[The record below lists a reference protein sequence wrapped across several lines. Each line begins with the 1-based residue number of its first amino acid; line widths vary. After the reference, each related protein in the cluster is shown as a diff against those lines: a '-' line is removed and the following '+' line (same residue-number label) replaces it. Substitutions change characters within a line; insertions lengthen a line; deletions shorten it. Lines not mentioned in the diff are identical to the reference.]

1 MVWYNVFRAC
11 LKIYFRPLGGRFARQ
26 YKKVDK
32 MNGKIDLL
40 TLYNQDKKEFKQ
52 KLSSSEMWDMAL
64 ARRNQLLKTHLSNV
78 SKLAREFGGSFG
90 MEEILGAAGYLH
102 DYGKGSPQW
111 QEYLIKK
118 LMYEEVPMVSHSI
131 HGAKYCFTEVN
142 SFQHIAEM
150 LGNIIMSHHGSLYDN
165 ISPDGETVLKDVLTS
180 KTEVKIPEEFSID
193 FKLLNNEFVK
203 IINSDK
209 NADKPFYMSM
219 LIKLAYS
226 CLVDADRL
234 DAFFVENS
242 ELYSS
247 TVPEWNDLILNLE
260 KKISK
265 LQDKEQ
271 SKMSI
276 LRKKVSEDCK
286 TAGLRDIGIY
296 KLEVATG
303 GGKTFASL
311 RFALEHARHH
321 KLDRIIYVIPYLS
334 IISQTAKAI
343 RNALDLDDNMVLE
356 HHSGF
361 LPDDEQYYKLHT
373 DRWDATIIITTQVQF
388 LESLFS
394 ARGSDLRKFHNMA
407 NSILIF
413 DEAQSIPI
421 KCIHLFNS
429 AMNFINKICKSTVLL
444 CTATQPPFES
454 ALRKLMFSTHP
465 SLTEYMEPPKRYE
478 IRNQLKAGGYT
489 YPELAE
495 FVMEKAQKS
504 TLVILNTKKA
514 VKLLYKELHGRGIP
528 VFHLSNLMCS
538 THLNNE
544 FEKIITRLEEDK
556 PVLCISSQLIEAGVD
571 ISFECVI
578 RDLAGLDSI
587 FQAAGRCNR
596 HGKPEIG
603 NVYVINIR
611 DEDLSRLPDIKKGA
625 AITRRLFNENKIYDI
640 NLYYNHYFYTQ
651 QSEMDYNIDGGSV
664 YDLLS
669 CNKQGQGAYLKRK
682 DKQGMKPPAIWSAIR
697 SAADEFYVINKGRVD
712 IIVHYGESM
721 VLLEQYNIA
730 KDIADKR
737 KILKK
742 LGGFS
747 ISLYQYQLDALKRN
761 GAVDD
766 RNYKGLTVLKNRFYD
781 KIIGLNF

>member
-1 MVWYNVFRAC
+1 
-11 LKIYFRPLGGRFARQ
+11 
-26 YKKVDK
+26 
-32 MNGKIDLL
+32 MNKQIDLL
-40 TLYNQDKKEFKQ
+40 TLYNQDKEEFKQ
-52 KLSSSEMWDMAL
+52 KLSSPELWDMAL

-78 SKLAREFGGSFG
+78 SKLAREFGGRFG
-90 MEEILGAAGYLH
+90 MEEILGVAGYLH

-111 QEYLIKK
+111 QEYLVKK
-118 LMYEEVPMVSHSI
+118 LNDEDVPMVPHSI
-131 HGAKYCFTEVN
+131 HGAKYCFTKDN
-142 SFQHIAEM
+142 SFQHIGEM

-165 ISPDGETVLKDVLTS
+165 ISPDGEIVLKDVLTS
-180 KTEVKIPEEFSID
+180 KTEGKILEELSID
-193 FKLLNNEFVK
+193 FKLLNNEFMN

-209 NADKPFYMSM
+209 NADKLFYISM

-234 DAFFVENS
+234 DAFLVENS

-247 TVPEWNDLILNLE
+247 NTPEWDDLISNLE
-260 KKISK
+260 MKISE
-265 LQDKEQ
+265 LQAKEQ

-276 LRKKVSEDCK
+276 LRKEVSEDCK

-303 GGKTFASL
+303 AGKTFASL
-311 RFALEHARHH
+311 RFALEHAKCH

-334 IISQTAKAI
+334 IISQTAKEI
-343 RNALDLDDNMVLE
+343 RNALKLDNNMVLE

-394 ARGSDLRKFHNMA
+394 AKGSDLRKFHNMA
-407 NSILIF
+407 NSVLIF

-421 KCIHLFNS
+421 KSIHLFNS
-429 AMNFINKICKSTVLL
+429 AINFINKICKSTVLL

-454 ALRKLMFSTHP
+454 ALRKLMFSDHP
-465 SLTEYMEPPKRYE
+465 SLTEYIEPPKRYE

-495 FVMEKAQKS
+495 FVLKKAQKS

-514 VKLLYKELHGRGIP
+514 VKLLYKELHSKGIP
-528 VFHLSNLMCS
+528 AFHLSNNMCS

-544 FEKIITRLEEDK
+544 IEKVKKLLEDKK

-571 ISFECVI
+571 ISFKCVI

-596 HGKPEIG
+596 DGKSEIG

-625 AITRRLFNENKIYDI
+625 EITRRLFNEDKIYDI
-640 NLYYNHYFYTQ
+640 NLYYKYYFYNQ
-651 QSEMDYNIDGGSV
+651 QNEMDYNIDGGSV

-669 CNKQGQGAYLKRK
+669 CNKQGQGAYLKRR
-682 DKQGMKPPAIWSAIR
+682 DKQGIKPPEIWSAIR
-697 SAADEFYVINKGRVD
+697 SAADEFYVIDKGRMD
-712 IIVHYGESM
+712 IIVHYGESTE
-721 VLLEQYNIA
+721 LLEEYNIA
-730 KDIADKR
+730 EDIVDKR

-766 RNYKGLTVLKNRFYD
+766 RNYKGLTVLKNGFYD